1 METQAAMVP
10 SVEDRTRWI
19 ERLARFPEELT
30 ARVAGLTPAQLDC
43 RVAGDPWTIAQIVHH
58 CADSHM
64 NSFIRLKLVL
74 TEAMPPLKA
83 YDQDAWARMADERA
97 APIDASLTILRGLH
111 ARWVTIFRNVADDEW
126 QKTGIHS
133 ESGPM
138 SVVDLLAGYAEHC
151 DEHLAQIDRIKAAP
165 DFV

>member
-1 METQAAMVP
+1 MRGLLVSLVLAAAALANDS
-10 SVEDRTRWI
+10 SVLRAEVTGLVDSD
-19 ERLARFPEELT
+19 LALRYRPGGWSIREL
-30 ARVAGLTPAQLDC
+30 
-43 RVAGDPWTIAQIVHH
+43 IHH

-74 TEAMPPLKA
+74 TEATPPLKG

-126 QKTGIHS
+126 RKTGLHS

-165 DFV
+165 DFT